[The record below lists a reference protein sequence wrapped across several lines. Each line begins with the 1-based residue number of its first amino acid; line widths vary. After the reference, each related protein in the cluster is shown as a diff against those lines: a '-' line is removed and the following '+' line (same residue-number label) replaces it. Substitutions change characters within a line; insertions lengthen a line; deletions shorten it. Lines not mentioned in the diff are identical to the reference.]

1 MHLLDTSDDFLICL
15 YREGNQVAIDL
26 LYERYSKFLYGI
38 INEISRKE
46 RIYYDYQELFQ
57 DAIIVF
63 INCIDK
69 YDEEEGCFYFFVR
82 TAVERKIKDK
92 FKKWRKDNRV
102 CSLDDFVYDNDKET
116 HLDYVFEENS
126 DFSKSQLIGDLNNR
140 LNEENKKI
148 VNMKMAGYTYQE
160 IALMLKI
167 SKQCV
172 YRRVTAIKNI
182 IKDIIE
188 KID

>member
-1 MHLLDTSDDFLICL
+1 MYLSDTSDDLLVCL
-15 YREGNQVAIDL
+15 YRDGNQVAIDL

-38 INEISRKE
+38 IHEMTRKDNM
-46 RIYYDYQELFQ
+46 YYDYHELFQ

-69 YDEEEGCFYFFVR
+69 YDEEAGCFYFFVR
-82 TAVERKIKDK
+82 TAVERKIKDRI
-92 FKKWRKDNRV
+92 KKIKKDSSV
-102 CSLDDFVYDNDKET
+102 CSLDEFAYDTDKET
-116 HLDYVFEENS
+116 HLDYICEEDS
-126 DFSKSQLIGDLNNR
+126 DFSKYELLGDLNNK

-148 VNMKMAGYTYQE
+148 VVMKMEGYTYQE
-160 IALMLKI
+160 IAQMLKI

-172 YRRVTAIKNI
+172 YRRVNHIKNI